1 MSDAPPRSEPSVPS
15 WRPTLF
21 STTAAVV
28 AAGAATLALA
38 ASVGTLLP
46 ALIGVVA
53 GAALGATVIAVGT
66 ATRRLTVAVGG
77 LLATGS
83 GLALLAAVGSAVLTQ
98 VPWPP
103 VPPVEV
109 LAIAPFAFAFAGVAT
124 GFGAFAAMRD
134 LSPLSD
140 AGLTGIRLLGTGL
153 VPAGAVAIEQVRLP
167 VAPVVD
173 AVDGLHRRLFVP
185 GRPPAA
191 IEAAFTPFVELMTL
205 LFVAASV
212 LAVAVGRVPLVPL
225 ASESARPTARAVQG
239 RLRQLCGA
247 GVAVAVLGGFAVGV
261 AIGFPGL
268 LARIPPGVRGA
279 VPGVAVAPLPRRILG
294 VGVTAGI
301 ATIVGFRLTRIVAST
316 RTRLSSLPVVPLGVG
331 GILTLAVAGT
341 HESAAAMAVER
352 ASSDAGRALLDQVL
366 EAFGSF
372 TLLAGIV
379 LLGLVTAIAV
389 SLALSALHAT
399 RLLGSRSG
407 AQIAGT
413 GVFLAAVSAGIADGA
428 VVVVLGGV
436 AASLFVWDLGEFGAT
451 LGREIGC
458 AGVSRRAEIVHGAG
472 SAVYAALAVAL
483 GAGTLSVIGQLPSFS
498 APPTTVGVVAAS
510 VGTVLLFLAS
520 R

>member
-1 MSDAPPRSEPSVPS
+1 MSDATPRSEPSVPS

-21 STTAAVV
+21 STTTAVV

-46 ALIGVVA
+46 ALLGVVA
-53 GAALGATVIAVGT
+53 GAALGVTVIAVGT

-83 GLALLAAVGSAVLTQ
+83 GLALLAAVAGAVLTQ

-109 LAIAPFAFAFAGVAT
+109 LAVAPFGFAFAGVAT

-140 AGLTGIRLLGTGL
+140 AGLTAIRLLGIGL
-153 VPAGAVAIEQVRLP
+153 VPAGAVAVEQVRLP
-167 VAPVVD
+167 VAPVVG
-173 AVDGLHRRLFVP
+173 AVDGLRARLFAP
-185 GRPPAA
+185 GRPPVD
-191 IEAAFTPFVELMTL
+191 IEAAFVPFVELMAL

-212 LAVAVGRVPLVPL
+212 LAVAVRRVPLVPL

-247 GVAVAVLGGFAVGV
+247 GVAVAVLGGFAVGIAV
-261 AIGFPGL
+261 GFPGL
-268 LARIPPGVRGA
+268 LARVPPALREA
-279 VPGVAVAPLPRRILG
+279 VPGVAVAPLPRRALG
-294 VGVTAGI
+294 AGVAAGT
-301 ATIVGFRLTRIVAST
+301 ATIVGLRLTRTVAST

-331 GILTLAVAGT
+331 GLLTLAVAAT
-341 HESAAAMAVER
+341 HESAAATAVDR
-352 ASSDAGRALLDQVL
+352 ASSDAGRQLLDGVL
-366 EAFGSF
+366 GTFGSF
-372 TLLAGIV
+372 TLLAGVV

-389 SLALSALHAT
+389 TLALSALHAT

-407 AQIAGT
+407 TQTAGT

-428 VVVVLGGV
+428 VAVVLGGV

-451 LGREIGC
+451 LGREVGR

-483 GAGTLSVIGQLPSFS
+483 GAGTLSVIGRLPSLP
-498 APPTTVGVVAAS
+498 APPTTVAVVAAS